1 LSRQLGVSGLVRQF
15 VQQAELLSCDDQ
27 GHLVACRFRM
37 SIPALAESSVVA
49 RVEEAL
55 AGHFGKPCRMEV
67 DIGEPGTG
75 TAAAQD
81 AHAAAQAQARA
92 EAVIQADPVVQSILQ
107 DFGGRI
113 VPGSIRATKKGNAP

>member
-1 LSRQLGVSGLVRQF
+1 
-15 VQQAELLSCDDQ
+15 
-27 GHLVACRFRM
+27 
-37 SIPALAESSVVA
+37 
-49 RVEEAL
+49 
-55 AGHFGKPCRMEV
+55 V